1 MWRSSGKINFSIA
14 KVTAPRDP
22 GKEIKTLPRA
32 VPAAARLM
40 IAAEPMSK

>member
-1 MWRSSGKINFSIA
+1 MWRISGKINFSIA
-14 KVTAPRDP
+14 KVTAPFEP
-22 GKEIKTLPRA
+22 GSEINTLPRA